1 MTHRV
6 LLIIGGGIAAFKSLL
21 LIRELARRG
30 VETQVILTKGGTEFV
45 TPLSAGALSGK
56 TVYTD
61 LWELDEQ
68 ADMGHIELSRSA
80 DLIVVAPATANL
92 MSRAAHG
99 VADDLATT
107 TLLATD
113 TRVLYAPAMNVRM
126 WEAAATQR
134 NVKRLAEDGALFIGP
149 DIGDMACGEHGPG
162 RMAEPDA
169 IADAVQGALMGD
181 MSLDGLRG
189 TKPLTGRHAV
199 VTAGPTREAID
210 PVRYISNHSSGLQG
224 YAIAQALA
232 DQGAQVTLVSGPTAL
247 PSPIGVTRIDVESA
261 RDMLAAVQ
269 DAIPADIFVS
279 VAAVADWRPA
289 TQHDKK
295 APKPNSLGRHLMKRH
310 FKSALFA
317 LALGAT
323 ASNAYAAETSDCE
336 LLLVQ
341 IIQSHDGNGEAQVPS
356 YVPAEEFMASLEDDK
371 PGHMTE
377 HLDHK
382 IQAVM
387 CRRNDILP
395 RLEDYTILAT
405 GIPFIL
411 SQDFDSSDTD
421 SLTLYW
427 KDEAIQH
434 IYKGYPL
441 SEEAESVLETPHL
454 KSNLLPKVKNDTN
467 RSN

>member
-1 MTHRV
+1 
-6 LLIIGGGIAAFKSLL
+6 
-21 LIRELARRG
+21 
-30 VETQVILTKGGTEFV
+30 
-45 TPLSAGALSGK
+45 
-56 TVYTD
+56 
-61 LWELDEQ
+61 
-68 ADMGHIELSRSA
+68 
-80 DLIVVAPATANL
+80 
-92 MSRAAHG
+92 
-99 VADDLATT
+99 
-107 TLLATD
+107 
-113 TRVLYAPAMNVRM
+113 
-126 WEAAATQR
+126 
-134 NVKRLAEDGALFIGP
+134 
-149 DIGDMACGEHGPG
+149 
-162 RMAEPDA
+162 
-169 IADAVQGALMGD
+169 
-181 MSLDGLRG
+181 
-189 TKPLTGRHAV
+189 
-199 VTAGPTREAID
+199 
-210 PVRYISNHSSGLQG
+210 
-224 YAIAQALA
+224 
-232 DQGAQVTLVSGPTAL
+232 
-247 PSPIGVTRIDVESA
+247 
-261 RDMLAAVQ
+261 
-269 DAIPADIFVS
+269 
-279 VAAVADWRPA
+279 
-289 TQHDKK
+289 
-295 APKPNSLGRHLMKRH
+295 MKRH

-441 SEEAESVLETPHL
+441 SEEAESVLETRL
-454 KSNLLPKVKNDTN
+454 TEFSKQGLSKTTDTKSDIKSREVMTDDFENMTTDADADIQIENDDRLALDTPLEIEFTTE
-467 RSN
+467 SEE